1 MSTDSIEPKEKSM
14 SLLKQFFY
22 LFFKSCIALGIIG
35 IVTFLFLL
43 LIKAKTLPVF
53 LAFLLPIIFGLIGS
67 LLYFWKK
74 TKYLIIWSTDLSLA
88 VSAMIVAT
96 ASIAKSY
103 DQKWYDSL
111 GLGQSEYSAAVFS
124 YISFCAL
131 IKVMITIYSF
141 SEYEKKYK

>member
-1 MSTDSIEPKEKSM
+1 MSTDSIQSTEKNK
-14 SLLKQFFY
+14 LLVKI
-22 LFFKSCIALGIIG
+22 LFKFIIALVIIG
-35 IVTFLFLL
+35 ITSLIFYL

-53 LAFLLPIIFGLIGS
+53 LAFLLPITFGLIGS

-74 TKYLIIWSTDLSLA
+74 TKYFIVWCTDLSLA
-88 VSAMIVAT
+88 GSAMVVAT

-103 DQKWYDSL
+103 DPKWYDSL
-111 GLGQSEYSAAVFS
+111 GLGQSQYSAAVLS

-141 SEYEKKYK
+141 AEYEKKYK